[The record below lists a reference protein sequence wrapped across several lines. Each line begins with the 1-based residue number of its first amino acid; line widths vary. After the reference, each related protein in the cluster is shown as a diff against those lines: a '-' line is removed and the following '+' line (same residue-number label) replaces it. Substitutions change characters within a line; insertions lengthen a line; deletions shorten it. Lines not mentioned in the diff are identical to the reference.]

1 VQDTD
6 VTASQSSIVSGIFN
20 ELETAS

>member
-6 VTASQSSIVSGIFN
+6 VTASQSSIVSGTFN
-20 ELETAS
+20 ELERAS

>member
-6 VTASQSSIVSGIFN
+6 VTASQSSIVSGTFN
-20 ELETAS
+20 ELETVS